1 LQSVSNSNLVFFR
14 KIFRN
19 KNSFEKKLL
28 PFDEYLLKKYIDCWY
43 FRNMNEYIHSY
54 TCMYETTNPKIFFM
68 RTIVTLLFTLLLTF
82 NLAAQWQPA
91 GDKIK
96 TRWATEIDVNNVLP
110 EYPRPIMERAEW
122 QNLNGLWEYAIQP
135 VGKQKPASFEG
146 EILVPFAIESS
157 LSGVQKRV
165 GRDNELWYQ
174 REFTVPSKWK
184 NNKVLLHFGAV
195 DWKADVWV
203 NDVQVG
209 QHTGGY
215 TPFSFDITPA
225 LVSGKNTVVVKVWD
239 STDQGYQPRGKQVNK
254 PEGIWYTPVTGIW
267 QTVWLEPVP
276 ETYIEDLKI
285 TPNIDNNTLKIQA
298 LTNTVSSA
306 QKVEVKVKEGDKVVA
321 TSQSINNQPVEII
334 MPENVK
340 LWSPD
345 SPFLYDVEVVLWNG
359 SKQLDKVDS
368 YAAMRK
374 YSTHRDD
381 KGIVRLQL
389 NNKDLFQFGPLDQ
402 GWWPDGLYTA
412 PTDEALEYD
421 IIKTK
426 DFGFNMIRKHVKV
439 EPARWYTHC
448 DRHGMIVWQDM
459 PSGDRGP
466 GWNSRDYFK
475 GPESMRTAESE
486 ANYKKEW
493 KEIMDYLYS
502 YPSIGVWVPFNEAWG
517 QFKTKEIVEWTKQYD
532 PSRLVNPASGGN
544 HYPVGDMLDLHQYP
558 APKLYLYDAQR
569 ATVLGEYGGIGWAN
583 KEHLWEPNRNWGY
596 VQFNSAK
603 EVTDEYVKYAEQLKQ
618 LIRQGFSAA
627 VYTQTTDVEVEVN
640 GLMTYDR
647 KLVKVDEA
655 RVKKVNQEICN
666 ILND

>member
-1 LQSVSNSNLVFFR
+1 
-14 KIFRN
+14 
-19 KNSFEKKLL
+19 
-28 PFDEYLLKKYIDCWY
+28 
-43 FRNMNEYIHSY
+43 
-54 TCMYETTNPKIFFM
+54 M
-68 RTIVTLLFTLLLTF
+68 RTIVALFFTLLLTF
-82 NLAAQWQPA
+82 NLSAQWQPA

-122 QNLNGLWEYAIQP
+122 QNLNGLWNYAILP
-135 VGKQKPASFEG
+135 VGKQKPAGFEG

-174 REFTVPSKWK
+174 REFTVPAKWK

-203 NDVQVG
+203 NDVKVG

-225 LVSGKNTVVVKVWD
+225 LASGKNTLVVKVWD

-285 TPNIDNNTLKIQA
+285 TPNIDNNTLKVQA
-298 LTNTVSSA
+298 LTNVASA
-306 QKVEVKVKEGDKVVA
+306 TQKVEVIIKEGDKIVA
-321 TSQSINNQPVEII
+321 TSQAINNQPVEII

-345 SPFLYDVEVVLWNG
+345 SPYLYDVEVVLWNG

-448 DRHGMIVWQDM
+448 DRHGIIVWQDM

-486 ANYKKEW
+486 ANYRKEW

-517 QFKTKEIVEWTKQYD
+517 QFKTVEIVEWTKQHD

-558 APKLYLYDAQR
+558 APQLYLYDAQR
-569 ATVLGEYGGIGWAN
+569 STVLGEYGGIGWAN

-596 VQFNSAK
+596 VQFNSSK
-603 EVTDEYVKYAEQLKQ
+603 EVTDEYVKYAEELKQ

-647 KLVKVDEA
+647 KLVKIDEE

>member
-1 LQSVSNSNLVFFR
+1 MRS
-14 KIFRN
+14 
-19 KNSFEKKLL
+19 KLL
-28 PFDEYLLKKYIDCWY
+28 LFILLV
-43 FRNMNEYIHSY
+43 
-54 TCMYETTNPKIFFM
+54 TTFS
-68 RTIVTLLFTLLLTF
+68 LS
-82 NLAAQWQPA
+82 AQWQPA

-96 TRWATEIDVNNVLP
+96 TRWASEIDVNNVLP

-122 QNLNGLWEYAIQP
+122 QNLNGLWDYAILP
-135 VGKQKPASFEG
+135 VGKPKPANFDG
-146 EILVPFAIESS
+146 EILVPFAVESS

-165 GRDNELWYQ
+165 GHDNELWYQ
-174 REFTVPSKWK
+174 RTFTLPAKWK
-184 NNKVLLHFGAV
+184 NNRILLHFGAV

-203 NDVQVG
+203 NDVKVG

-215 TPFSFDITPA
+215 TPFSFDITAA
-225 LVSGKNTVVVKVWD
+225 LQKGENSLVVKVWD
-239 STDQGYQPRGKQVNK
+239 STDKGYQPRGKQVSK

-276 ETYIEDLKI
+276 EKHIENVKI
-285 TPNIDNNTLKIQA
+285 TPNIDNNTLTVEA
-298 LTNTVSSA
+298 FTNAASSA
-306 QKVEVKVKEGDKVVA
+306 NRVEVKVKEGSKVVA
-321 TSQSINNQPVEII
+321 TAQSINNMPVEIA

-345 SPFLYDVEVVLWNG
+345 SPNLYDLEITLWDG
-359 SKQLDKVDS
+359 SEEEDKVNS

-374 YSTHRDD
+374 YSMKRDD

-421 IIKTK
+421 VVKTK
-426 DFGFNMIRKHVKV
+426 ELGFNMIRKHVKV

-459 PSGDRGP
+459 PSGDRSP
-466 GWNSRDYFK
+466 EWQNRKYFD
-475 GPESMRTAESE
+475 GVERLRPAESE
-486 ANYKKEW
+486 ANFRKEW
-493 KEIMDYLYS
+493 KEIIDYLYS
-502 YPSIGVWVPFNEAWG
+502 NPSIGVWVPFNEAWG
-517 QFKTKEIVEWTKQYD
+517 QFKTEEITEWTKQYD

-544 HYPVGDMLDLHQYP
+544 HYTVGDMLDLHNYP
-558 APKLYLYDAQR
+558 NPQMYLYDAQR
-569 ATVLGEYGGIGWAN
+569 ATVLGEYGGIGWAH
-583 KEHLWEPNRNWGY
+583 KDHLWEPNRNWGY
-596 VQFNSAK
+596 VQFNSSR

-618 LIRQGFSAA
+618 LIRQGFAAA

-647 KLVKVDEA
+647 KLVKVDEE
-655 RVKKVNQEICN
+655 RVKKVNREICK
-666 ILND
+666 ILDK